1 VNEQCAVPVKDLG
14 GYSRP
19 IAFESSYIR
28 KVGKGPDD
36 PDDKEEYDEHK
47 GADGCKEGLLHG
59 AGLLLPV
66 LGVLV
71 RLIPST
77 DGTGVD
83 ASAPAAAPERADYKN
98 ESETN
103 ENVDELIIGQSDH
116 PRTLLN
122 VMKMC

>member
-14 GYSRP
+14 CCGRP
-19 IAFESSYIR
+19 IVFQGSYIR

-36 PDDKEEYDEHK
+36 PDDKEENDEHN

-59 AGLLLPV
+59 SRLLLPV

-83 ASAPAAAPERADYKN
+83 ASAPAAAPERTDDEY
-98 ESETN
+98 ESDTDKDI
-103 ENVDELIIGQSDH
+103 DELIVGHSMFDTG
-116 PRTLLN
+116 R
-122 VMKMC
+122 